1 MVRLVPGGE
10 QERKPMRAIAIDDF
24 GAPPTLHELPVPEP
38 GSGEVLIQVQTSSVN
53 GFDLFVANGMI
64 KGLME
69 HQFPLVLGRDFAG
82 TVVATGP
89 DTSRFTVGDVVFGV
103 VFKPVLHDGAFSEFV
118 TMPEQ
123 FGVTPVP
130 EGLDIASA
138 GVLGLAGVAALMSVE
153 AVAPTAGEHVLISG
167 ATGGVGAY
175 AIQLAVAC
183 GADVI
188 ATARPGREAD
198 FVRGLGATS
207 TVDYGD
213 GEGADVL
220 EAVRAIQPDGVQA
233 VIHLAGDGHSLADAL
248 VPGGRIASTLL
259 VSPEAFAG
267 RNVQA
272 TGIVASFEPTRLA
285 HLANEVT
292 AGRLRTTIER
302 SYHLEEVPQAL
313 AAFAAGTCGK
323 LSITM
328 G

>member
-1 MVRLVPGGE
+1 
-10 QERKPMRAIAIDDF
+10 MRAIAINAF

-53 GFDLFVANGMI
+53 GFDLFVASGMI

-130 EGLDIASA
+130 EGMDIASA

-153 AVAPTAGEHVLISG
+153 AVVPTAGEHILISG

-175 AIQLAVAC
+175 AIQLALAR
-183 GADVI
+183 GAEVI

-207 TVDYGD
+207 TVDYG
-213 GEGADVL
+213 GGADVL
-220 EAVRAIQPDGVQA
+220 AAVRALQPGGVQA
-233 VIHLAGDGHSLADAL
+233 VIHLAGDGHLLADAL

-259 VSPEAFAG
+259 VSPKAFAG
-267 RNVQA
+267 RNMRA
-272 TGIVASFEPTRLA
+272 TGIVASFESTRLA
-285 HLANEVT
+285 HLANEVI
-292 AGRLRTTIER
+292 AGRLRTTVER

-313 AAFAAGTCGK
+313 ADFAAGTCGK